1 MQPRDRDP
9 VVVLGG
15 GIVGCAIAL
24 HLAGRGTPLVL
35 VDAGRPADA
44 ASTASFASISAF
56 GKDPVAY
63 YELASA
69 GMAGWSRFARRL
81 DRDVGFRRGGQVRWT
96 AGPGEGRQLAERV
109 ARANAWGYPIR
120 LVSERQL
127 RELLPAAE
135 PGPVTAAAYAEHDA
149 HVDPPAVLAA
159 CRQALEAAG
168 ARLVLGAR
176 AAVGVVDGGVRVRV
190 GGETLAPSVTVLAAG
205 AESVGVTAAFGLDV
219 PLVSSPGML
228 VVTSP
233 TAPLAPGVVYVPG
246 GPGPPVH
253 LRHRADGALLV
264 GERSQEAV
272 AADLSQRHARALV
285 AQAAR
290 FFPTLGAARVERVL
304 LGWRSM
310 PADRLPIVGPV
321 PGLPSLY
328 LAVTHSGVTL
338 APALG
343 RLAAR
348 ELLDGVEEPLLMPF
362 RPGRFAARAAR
373 AMLDVEAVFQDL
385 G

>member
-1 MQPRDRDP
+1 MQASDRDP

-24 HLAGRGTPLVL
+24 HLADRGMRPVL
-35 VDAGRPADA
+35 VDAGRPEDG
-44 ASTASFASISAF
+44 ASAASFASISAF

-63 YELASA
+63 YELAGA
-69 GMAGWSRFARRL
+69 GMASWARFAGRL
-81 DRDVGFRRGGQVRWT
+81 GGDVGFRRGGQVRWA
-96 AGPGEGRQLAERV
+96 AGVDEGRQLAEQV
-109 ARANAWGYPIR
+109 ARAEAWGYPIR
-120 LVSERQL
+120 LVSEGQL

-135 PGPVTAAAYAEHDA
+135 PGPVSMAAYAERDA

-168 ARLVLGAR
+168 ARLLLGAR
-176 AAVGVVDGGVRVRV
+176 AAVGVVDGEVRVRV
-190 GGETLAPSVTVLAAG
+190 GDETLSPPATVLAAG
-205 AESVGVTAAFGLDV
+205 AESVAVTAAFGLDI

-233 TAPLAPGVVYVPG
+233 TAPLAPGVVYLPG
-246 GPGPPVH
+246 DPGPPVH
-253 LRHRADGALLV
+253 LRHRADGAVLV

-290 FFPTLGAARVERVL
+290 FFPTLAAARVEQVL
-304 LGWRSM
+304 VGWRSM

-343 RLAAR
+343 RLVAR
-348 ELLDGVEEPLLMPF
+348 ELLDRAEEPLLMPF

-373 AMLDVEAVFQDL
+373 VMLDVEAVFQDL